1 MLNMDKIVLL
11 DLEASGLH
19 ATSFPTEVAWVTADL
34 SAGYSAAIRPVSGW
48 TAKDWSPDAE
58 AVHGLD
64 FGKLTAHGETVESV
78 ALALNS
84 ALAGAT
90 ILTDCAYMDGF
101 WARQIFTAAGIEPA
115 FPLAPVNVVW
125 SLAQPLFAVW
135 RAIRRALKGIGLQAL
150 YDLDRVVVGML
161 NDQGGGI
168 ALFEAHSALTAELA
182 AEAGLV
188 AHRALDDVL
197 AHALAI
203 HAVEILGLPEGER
216 STKAAEVMAKAI
228 ALKHQIWAEEA
239 RRVGSEKRRPRAD
252 VERSV

>member
-1 MLNMDKIVLL
+1 MDKIVLL
-11 DLEASGLH
+11 DMEASGLH
-19 ATSFPTEVAWVTADL
+19 ATSFPTEVAWVAADL
-34 SAGYSAAIRPVSGW
+34 SEGYSAGIRPVADW
-48 TAKDWSPDAE
+48 TAKDWSPEAE

-64 FGKLTAHGETVESV
+64 YDKLAAHGETVELV
-78 ALALNS
+78 AEALNG

-90 ILTDCAYMDGF
+90 VLSDCAHMDGF

-115 FPLAPVNVVW
+115 FPLAPVNAVW
-125 SLAQPLFAVW
+125 SLAQPLFAVY
-135 RAIRRALKGIGLQAL
+135 RAIRRALKGIGLHAL

-168 ALFEAHSALTAELA
+168 PLFEAHAALTADLA

-203 HAVEILGLPEGER
+203 HAVEILGLPETER
-216 STKAAEVMAKAI
+216 AVKAAEVVAKAN
-228 ALKHQIWAEEA
+228 ALKHQVWADEA
-239 RRVGSEKRRPRAD
+239 QRVGSDLRRPRAN
-252 VERSV
+252 VERSA

>member
-1 MLNMDKIVLL
+1 MDKIVLL

-19 ATSFPTEVAWVTADL
+19 ATSFPTEVAWIAADL
-34 SAGYSAAIRPVSGW
+34 SEGYSAAIRPVAGW
-48 TAKDWSPDAE
+48 TDKDWSPEAE

-64 FGKLTAHGETVESV
+64 LIKLHVYGEPVESV

-90 ILTDCAYMDGF
+90 ILTDCAHMDGF
-101 WARQIFTAAGIEPA
+101 WARKIFTAAGIEPDFA
-115 FPLAPVNVVW
+115 LAPVNAVW
-125 SLAQPLFAVW
+125 SLAQPLFAVYQT
-135 RAIRRALKGIGLQAL
+135 IRRALKGIGLQAL

-168 ALFEAHSALTAELA
+168 ALFEAHAALTANLA
-182 AEAGLV
+182 GEAALV

-203 HAVEILGLPEGER
+203 YAVEILGLPEAER
-216 STKAAEVMAKAI
+216 AVKAAEVVAKAN
-228 ALKHQIWAEEA
+228 ALKHQVWADEA
-239 RRVGSEKRRPRAD
+239 QRIGSDLRRPRAN
-252 VERSV
+252 VERIT